1 MDKCELTRKPL
12 TYGGKIVFSL
22 FALLGIIKVCVA
34 SAAAQA
40 LIVLSNE
47 QQPYQIVNREIILQ
61 SKGPVPQTISVDNLR
76 HRPVSYLQQFNPLIT
91 VGSAAADY
99 LFANAPDGSQI
110 ISSFIP
116 KPGYRRLLNRYA
128 HRLQQVGHTAV
139 FLDQPYHRH
148 IRLARA
154 VQPDARNLGV
164 ILGPTT
170 GKDLPALETASK
182 AMGFRLNHDEL
193 VSKDNPLQMLQP
205 IMAGSDIFLA
215 LPDQA
220 IFNRTTAKWI
230 LFMSYQQHI
239 PLIGFSRS
247 YVDAGALAAVIST
260 PEQIGLQTAE
270 ILNRYNDS
278 GTLPPAGYSAYFSV
292 ITNPQVAR
300 NLNIELPA
308 PSQLEARLKEV
319 EQR

>member
-1 MDKCELTRKPL
+1 MDKCGLTRQPL
-12 TYGGKIVFSL
+12 NCGARIMLSL
-22 FALLGIIKVCVA
+22 FGWLCIIKLCVA

-47 QQPYQIVNREIILQ
+47 QQPYQIVSREIILQ
-61 SKGPVPQTISVDNLR
+61 SEGPVPQSISLNNL
-76 HRPVSYLQQFNPLIT
+76 HQKPSGYLQQFSPIIT
-91 VGSAAADY
+91 VGSAATDY
-99 LFANAPDGSQI
+99 VFAKAPAGSQI

-116 KPGYRRLLNRYA
+116 QPGYRRLLNRYSD
-128 HRLQQVGHTAV
+128 RLQSLRHTAL
-139 FLDQPYHRH
+139 FLDQPYYRH
-148 IRLARA
+148 IALARA
-154 VQPDARNLGV
+154 VQPSARSLGV

-170 GKDLPALETASK
+170 GKDLQALETASR
-182 AMGFRLNHDEL
+182 ARGFTLNHDEL
-193 VSKDNPLQMLQP
+193 VSNDNPLQMLQP
-205 IMAGSDIFLA
+205 IMARSDIFLA

-260 PEQIGLQTAE
+260 PEQIGRQTAE
-270 ILNRYNDS
+270 ILNRFNES
-278 GTLPPAGYSAYFSV
+278 GALPQASYSAYFSV

-300 NLNIELPA
+300 NLNIELPV

>member
-1 MDKCELTRKPL
+1 MRSFC
-12 TYGGKIVFSL
+12 
-22 FALLGIIKVCVA
+22 
-34 SAAAQA
+34 
-40 LIVLSNE
+40 
-47 QQPYQIVNREIILQ
+47 NR
-61 SKGPVPQTISVDNLR
+61 KGPVPRTISLENLR
-76 HRPVSYLQQFNPLIT
+76 QRPAGYLQQFNPLIT

-99 LFANAPDGSQI
+99 IFASAPSDSQI

-116 KPGYRRLLNRYA
+116 KPGYRRLLNRYSS
-128 HRLQQVGHTAV
+128 RLSDISHTAV
-139 FLDQPYHRH
+139 FLDQPYYRH
-148 IRLARA
+148 ITLARA

-170 GKDLPALETASK
+170 GKDLPALKTASE

-193 VSKDNPLQMLQP
+193 VSNDNPLQMLQP
-205 IMAGSDIFLA
+205 IMARSDIFLA

-260 PEQIGLQTAE
+260 PEQIGQQTAE
-270 ILNRYNDS
+270 ILNIYNDT
-278 GTLPPAGYSAYFSV
+278 GTLPPAGYSRYFSV

>member
-1 MDKCELTRKPL
+1 MDRCELTRKPL
-12 TYGGKIVFSL
+12 IFGVKTVLGL
-22 FALLGIIKVCVA
+22 LALLGIIKLCVA
-34 SAAAQA
+34 GAAAQA
-40 LIVLSNE
+40 LIVLSSE

-61 SKGPVPQTISVDNLR
+61 SKGPVPQTVSLENLR
-76 HRPVSYLQQFNPLIT
+76 QRPAGYLQQFTPLIT
-91 VGSAAADY
+91 VGSAAADFI
-99 LFANAPDGSQI
+99 FASAPAGSRI

-116 KPGYRRLLNRYA
+116 KPGYRRLLNRYSD
-128 HRLQQVGHTAV
+128 RLPDINHTAV
-139 FLDQPYHRH
+139 FLDQPYYRH
-148 IRLARA
+148 ITLARA

-193 VSKDNPLQMLQP
+193 ISHDNPLQMLQP
-205 IMAGSDIFLA
+205 IMARSDIFLA

-270 ILNRYNDS
+270 VLNIYNES
-278 GTLPPAGYSAYFSV
+278 GNLPPAGHSAYFSV

-300 NLNIELPA
+300 NLHIELPA